1 MPGIR
6 RKYDL
11 KFKDGAVQIVH
22 KTRIPIAE

>member
-11 KFKDGAVQIVH
+11 KIKDGAVQIVH